1 MKAIILAAGKGKR
14 FGEITKSI
22 PKPLIKF
29 GEFCL
34 IEHNIFLLKKYG
46 YTDIVINVS
55 HLKDKIIN
63 YLGDGKKYG
72 ISIQYSIEE
81 PEPLE
86 TGGGIKNAL
95 KLLGDQPFLTLNSDI
110 YTDFDLS
117 NLQLKGGDLASIVMV
132 KNPDHNKDGDFSLKN
147 GRVRLDKEKNLTYSG
162 IAILHHEIFKN
173 YTSLKFKLVD
183 VFLEKI
189 KSDKISGFQHKGIWY
204 DIGNA
209 ERLKLVEKLF
219 PNN

>member
-1 MKAIILAAGKGKR
+1 
-14 FGEITKSI
+14 
-22 PKPLIKF
+22 
-29 GEFCL
+29 
-34 IEHNIFLLKKYG
+34 
-46 YTDIVINVS
+46 
-55 HLKDKIIN
+55 
-63 YLGDGKKYG
+63 
-72 ISIQYSIEE
+72 
-81 PEPLE
+81 
-86 TGGGIKNAL
+86 
-95 KLLGDQPFLTLNSDI
+95 
-110 YTDFDLS
+110 
-117 NLQLKGGDLASIVMV
+117 MV

-173 YTSLKFKLVD
+173 YTSLKFKLID

>member
-1 MKAIILAAGKGKR
+1 
-14 FGEITKSI
+14 
-22 PKPLIKF
+22 
-29 GEFCL
+29 
-34 IEHNIFLLKKYG
+34 
-46 YTDIVINVS
+46 
-55 HLKDKIIN
+55 
-63 YLGDGKKYG
+63 
-72 ISIQYSIEE
+72 
-81 PEPLE
+81 
-86 TGGGIKNAL
+86 
-95 KLLGDQPFLTLNSDI
+95 
-110 YTDFDLS
+110 
-117 NLQLKGGDLASIVMV
+117 MV

-162 IAILHHEIFKN
+162 IAVLHHEIFKN
-173 YTSLKFKLVD
+173 YNSLKFKLVD